1 MDTVD
6 QVQLQN
12 DLADQAAIARAAAQ
26 MSGPRRADC
35 EDCGNE
41 IPAPRRAAN
50 PAATRCVYCQSAYEK
65 RMKRT

>member
-6 QVQLQN
+6 QAQLQN
-12 DLADQAAIARAAAQ
+12 DLANQAAIARAAAQ
-26 MSGPRRADC
+26 KSGPGRADC

-41 IPAPRRAAN
+41 IPALRRAAN
-50 PAATRCVYCQSAYEK
+50 PAATRCVYCQANHEK